1 MEVARQHSSRYQTP
15 MRFSFTDR
23 LVYDGYI
30 RNEFSTVF
38 REDLER
44 QDRPESARPDAF
56 PWER

>member
-1 MEVARQHSSRYQTP
+1 
-15 MRFSFTDR
+15 MRLSLTDR

-30 RNEFSTVF
+30 RDEFSTVF

-44 QDRPESARPDAF
+44 QDRPESERPYAF